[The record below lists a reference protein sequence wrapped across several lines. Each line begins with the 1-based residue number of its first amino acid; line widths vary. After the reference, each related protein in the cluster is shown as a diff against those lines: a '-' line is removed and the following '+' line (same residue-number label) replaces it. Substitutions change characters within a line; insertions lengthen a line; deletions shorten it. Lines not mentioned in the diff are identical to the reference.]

1 MLHRLVVSLV
11 GGLSLLSAPA
21 AFAAPAN
28 VTLRV
33 EGTAQTVLPRTAL
46 RTDTRTVNKDG
57 VAGHDC
63 PGTTVAGALE
73 IGVGGDWGGTWFD
86 GLGYAVERV
95 RTERHVFP
103 EPDFFEVRVNNRTL
117 PVGVCGAELQEG
129 DDVLL
134 FVARCVFDP
143 ATSACS
149 NPPVLP
155 LGLRVPATVAA
166 GAPFDVSVVEFA
178 SDGTP
183 SPVAGATIEGGD
195 APVTTNTAGVAA
207 VTVASGGARALR
219 ASKPGR
225 ARSALES
232 VCATSGADGLCGTAV
247 PAAAAPGAAG
257 TACRTTGRD
266 GLCGTIDRTA
276 PAARIEGIA
285 DGRRFARG
293 RGPRVLRVR
302 VAPDPS
308 GLLAVKL
315 RLTRNDRGRCTYF
328 SGRSERFRLN
338 RSARCGATNGFPF
351 GVGDRETTSYLL
363 PRRLPRGRYV
373 LDVIAIDKA
382 LNRDDARR
390 RGLNRVVFHVR

>member
-1 MLHRLVVSLV
+1 
-11 GGLSLLSAPA
+11 
-21 AFAAPAN
+21 
-28 VTLRV
+28 
-33 EGTAQTVLPRTAL
+33 
-46 RTDTRTVNKDG
+46 
-57 VAGHDC
+57 
-63 PGTTVAGALE
+63 
-73 IGVGGDWGGTWFD
+73 
-86 GLGYAVERV
+86 
-95 RTERHVFP
+95 
-103 EPDFFEVRVNNRTL
+103 
-117 PVGVCGAELQEG
+117 
-129 DDVLL
+129 
-134 FVARCVFDP
+134 
-143 ATSACS
+143 
-149 NPPVLP
+149 
-155 LGLRVPATVAA
+155 
-166 GAPFDVSVVEFA
+166 
-178 SDGTP
+178 
-183 SPVAGATIEGGD
+183 
-195 APVTTNTAGVAA
+195 
-207 VTVASGGARALR
+207 
-219 ASKPGR
+219 
-225 ARSALES
+225 
-232 VCATSGADGLCGTAV
+232 V